1 LVPKPKQIEY
11 VIVTALTEELDAVLE
26 VFGRDIF
33 TEVSPGFYY
42 AEIRSV
48 ADACIQRVVA
58 LSCFGYGPTQTA
70 SVTSSVL
77 KHYLPLFILVV
88 GTGGGIF
95 QREKIELGDVA
106 ISSHIIPYDLG
117 KQVGGT
123 KDPRPPTIQP
133 PAYSL
138 RLLCDSVRRSNWF
151 EMITE
156 KKPDGIKKAPKD
168 VYGGFLSGSTIWS
181 DCRSPAFQEL
191 IESNQKAILVEME
204 SAGVGQTLYIEQ
216 IPQKIEYLAVRGISD
231 FPNTPDAE
239 RQRPIWSPYARQAAA
254 AFAFAIIKNSVRTR
268 RVLILQPDESERTVP
283 NIFRWVDTRLSKVS
297 YVALPGPPDI
307 LASPHALQAEVRR
320 DPIALSPPSKVEV
333 DKLIDEVIELVY
345 ETVPNAPSARLH
357 REYYEGVL
365 AKNGLAEYAA
375 DILPNTAPERLETF
389 RALQGTDAMK
399 IARKKAIKDLLLA
412 NSISKEAGNGF
423 LSNGPLLGVASIKIG
438 RDNDEQAVV
447 RLLTQRT
454 NYYTYRVIAECSQ
467 EILGLGV
474 EQRLH
479 RPSGLSEYLGEAF
492 QEFIHLG
499 LGVAVVVHTLKDDR
513 LIIRRRSLSTA
524 NYEDGGKLVMSANEG
539 LKPTE
544 DIDGTYPHR
553 LRDFKFIVNRALEEE
568 LFGPAPVETGSAN
581 LAEKIRSYF
590 LTGAC
595 IYTPNL
601 CMVLCFLVNADC
613 TGAQASDAAR
623 YAKDGSFEFQGASEF
638 PEFSNRGIYDFLNR
652 TIVTNSAN
660 DTWDEGSLVSVMLS
674 TLAVR

>member
-1 LVPKPKQIEY
+1 LVVEPKQVEY

-33 TEVSPGFYY
+33 TEVSAGFYY

-48 ADACIQRVVA
+48 ADASLQRVVA
-58 LSCFGYGPTQTA
+58 LSCLGYGPTQTA
-70 SVTSSVL
+70 SVTSSFL
-77 KHYLPLFILVV
+77 RHYLPLFILVV
-88 GTGGGIF
+88 GTGGGLSP
-95 QREKIELGDVA
+95 RENIELGDVA
-106 ISSHIIPYDLG
+106 ISNHVIPYDLG
-117 KQVGGT
+117 KQLGAR
-123 KDPRPPTIQP
+123 KHPRPQTIQP
-133 PAYSL
+133 PSYFL
-138 RLLCDSVRRSNWF
+138 RMLCGSVRHSNWC
-151 EMITE
+151 EVITE
-156 KKPDGIKKAPKD
+156 KRPDGTKKDPKD

-181 DCRSPAFQEL
+181 DYRSLEFQEL

-204 SAGVGQTLYIEQ
+204 SAGVGETLYVEQ
-216 IPQKIEYLAVRGISD
+216 IPQRIEFLAVRGISD

-239 RQRPIWSPYARQAAA
+239 HQRPIWSPYARQAAA

-268 RVLILQPDESERTVP
+268 RVLILRPDESEGSVP
-283 NIFRWVDTRLSKVS
+283 NIFHWVDARLSKVS
-297 YVALPGPPDI
+297 YISLPSPPDI
-307 LASPHALQAEVRR
+307 LTSPHALQAEVRR
-320 DPIALSPPSKVEV
+320 DPIALGPPSKVEV

-345 ETVPNAPSARLH
+345 ESVPGAPSSRLH

-365 AKNGLAEYAA
+365 AKNGLANYGA
-375 DILPNTAPERLETF
+375 DVLPNTAPERLQIF
-389 RALQGTDAMK
+389 RALQGTDALTN
-399 IARKKAIKDLLLA
+399 ARKKAIRDLLLA
-412 NSISKEAGNGF
+412 NSISPEAGNGF
-423 LSNGPLLGVASIKIG
+423 LSNGPLLGVSSIKIG
-438 RDNDEQAVV
+438 RDNDEQAVF

-454 NYYTYRVIAECSQ
+454 NYYTYRVIAECSE
-467 EILGLGV
+467 EILGLGL
-474 EQRLH
+474 ERRLH

-492 QEFIHLG
+492 QEFVHLG
-499 LGVAVVVHTLKDDR
+499 LGVAVVVHTLKDDK

-544 DIDGTYPHR
+544 DVDSTYPHR

-581 LAEKIRSYF
+581 LVGTIRSYF

-595 IYTPNL
+595 VYTPNL
-601 CMVLCFLVNADC
+601 CMVLCFLVNVDC
-613 TGAQASDAAR
+613 TSAQAADAAR

-638 PEFSNRGIYDFLNR
+638 PEFSNLGIYNFINR

-674 TLAVR
+674 TLAIR